1 MVEPSKS
8 DATPSSPLAGSL
20 PPPMPIDRPYYYKAA
35 LLPFPAQTA
44 ETSTDAANASASA
57 LGQQLRFIYP
67 RNAAR
72 ERSHRSSPRQT
83 LFFGRI
89 SPTTLQ
95 ASPAMAL
102 SPSAQATSPLAR
114 QLLRHVSS
122 GLVAAAFHRPA
133 PAISLPSAPRGADDV
148 ALAASH
154 HQRLWPAP
162 SPKGR
167 PGAPRQ
173 GSGGQVHHAAPAMA
187 TIASVVTPPTNA
199 LTAATTHVVTRGPA
213 RPGLPA
219 QGGGGKTHG
228 APAAAKA
235 RAVMRGPAPPAR
247 PKEGSGGKVHVVSPA
262 AMSSASVLMRG
273 PAPPGHPAE
282 GAGGRG
288 GSIHA
293 IAS

>member
-1 MVEPSKS
+1 
-8 DATPSSPLAGSL
+8 
-20 PPPMPIDRPYYYKAA
+20 
-35 LLPFPAQTA
+35 
-44 ETSTDAANASASA
+44 
-57 LGQQLRFIYP
+57 
-67 RNAAR
+67 
-72 ERSHRSSPRQT
+72 
-83 LFFGRI
+83 
-89 SPTTLQ
+89 
-95 ASPAMAL
+95 MAL

-133 PAISLPSAPRGADDV
+133 PVISLPSVQRGADDV

-154 HQRLWPAP
+154 HQRLRPAP

-167 PGAPRQ
+167 PGIPRQ
-173 GSGGQVHHAAPAMA
+173 GSGGQVHHAAPTMA
-187 TIASVVTPPTNA
+187 TIASAVMPPTNA
-199 LTAATTHVVTRGPA
+199 VTASVVTTHMVTRGPA

-235 RAVMRGPAPPAR
+235 RAALRGPAPPAR

-293 IAS
+293 ISS

>member
-1 MVEPSKS
+1 M
-8 DATPSSPLAGSL
+8 
-20 PPPMPIDRPYYYKAA
+20 
-35 LLPFPAQTA
+35 TA
-44 ETSTDAANASASA
+44 ELRDNHRRRQRIGIGIGTWAAAPVHLPSQRRKGAIASIVTETDPVLRTHITNDSNSPSQHST
-57 LGQQLRFIYP
+57 
-67 RNAAR
+67 
-72 ERSHRSSPRQT
+72 
-83 LFFGRI
+83 
-89 SPTTLQ
+89 
-95 ASPAMAL
+95 AMAL

-154 HQRLWPAP
+154 HQRLRPAP

-167 PGAPRQ
+167 PGAPKQ
-173 GSGGQVHHAAPAMA
+173 GSGGQVHAAPAMA
-187 TIASVVTPPTNA
+187 TIASAVMPPTNA
-199 LTAATTHVVTRGPA
+199 VTAAAATTHVVTRGPA

-219 QGGGGKTHG
+219 QGGGGGKTHG

-235 RAVMRGPAPPAR
+235 RAAMPGPAPPAR
-247 PKEGSGGKVHVVSPA
+247 PKEGSGGKVHVASPA

-288 GSIHA
+288 GSIHS
-293 IAS
+293 ISS